1 MTIIFPNT
9 KLLVAGTGFRE
20 ADLATLSSAIESAP
34 SLGICMGS
42 LVVSHDIEPC
52 DKIARASKV
61 FGALRNSVFQ
71 NSSLS
76 RQTKKMVYQAVVLG
90 VLLYAGET

>member
-20 ADLATLSSAIESAP
+20 ADLATLSIGSCAIESAP

-42 LVVSHDIEPC
+42 LVESHDIEPC
-52 DKIARASKV
+52 DEIARASKV

-76 RQTKKMVYQAVVLG
+76 RQTKKMV
-90 VLLYAGET
+90 